1 MKNSIKSIFWKS
13 TIVAS
18 FAVMVLFFNNC
29 KGKTEGA
36 LNLDEMAAGS
46 ASDGQGSGATGTL
59 CEQDI
64 KNLYARG
71 WHEFLKTNCTVCHSN
86 GPGKGRFAAADL
98 NVAFEEFQAVGYVK
112 VGNNAVNTA
121 HNPPY
126 SGVQHTQVV
135 NEMKVEW
142 QKGLQDYAA
151 CTGDGSVIPQESQIE
166 KISLKTV
173 AKALGTA
180 NDGVPT
186 PITFDLNTEISR
198 VAGTEALPSVPG
210 ARFTIYVTRL
220 KNAGGFTYYSFSSPK
235 IHGATVDVQ
244 VEGIFINL
252 NGFLLN
258 YPTTFSYVNKGVRSG
273 STNTGVGDVSGLIST
288 GSLVAPKVILPTDTV
303 SVSFI
308 NITRTTLPPP
318 PPPITVNIAGAR
330 TVVVTPGTSYIDV
343 SLSLSA
349 AAVEP
354 VVVTLAENN
363 DLCGTAVTLINS
375 NTFFRPLSSSCL
387 ASVYSTICPS
397 GSCSSAV
404 LEFGRARSVTGAT
417 YNRFDWDYK
426 FPVNSVTFNPG
437 ETTKT
442 LRVTFSTD
450 VRYERN
456 RVLTFDIAS
465 VLGSVNLGTNTTVN
479 YVINKYNNPVPDPD
493 ILTFSQLMA
502 PNSGIL
508 GQNCV
513 KCHNST
519 DNAGGY
525 DMTDY
530 QLMLARRVLIPRDV
544 SSKMYVRMHP
554 TPEFLAK
561 PMPQDGFL
569 EQPKILEVEKWILDG
584 ARNN

>member
-1 MKNSIKSIFWKS
+1 MKNSMRSTIWKS
-13 TIVAS
+13 TVVAAI
-18 FAVMVLFFNNC
+18 AVMVLFFNNC
-29 KGKTEGA
+29 KGKSEGA
-36 LNLDEMAAGS
+36 LNLDEAAVG
-46 ASDGQGSGATGTL
+46 ASGGGSGATGTL

-71 WHEFLKTNCTVCHSN
+71 WQEFLKTNCSTCHSN
-86 GPGKGRFAAADL
+86 GPGKGRFASADL
-98 NVAFEEFQAVGYVK
+98 NIGFDEFQAVGYVK
-112 VGNNAVNTA
+112 IASNAVNPS
-121 HNPPY
+121 HNAPY

-166 KISLKTV
+166 KISLRTS
-173 AKALGTA
+173 AKAVGTA

-186 PITFDLNTEISR
+186 PITFDLNTELTR
-198 VAGTEALPSVPG
+198 VKGTDLLASVPG

-235 IHGATVDVQ
+235 IHGSTVDVQ
-244 VEGIFINL
+244 LEGIFINL

-258 YPTTFSYVNKGVRSG
+258 YPTTFSYVNKGIRGG

-288 GSLVAPKVILPTDTV
+288 GSLVAPKVILPTDTI

-308 NITRTTLPPP
+308 NITRVTLPPP
-318 PPPITVNIAGAR
+318 PPPITVSIGGAR
-330 TVVVTPGTSYIDV
+330 TVEVTPGTAFIDV
-343 SLSLSA
+343 SVNLSA

-354 VVVTLAENN
+354 VVVTLSENN
-363 DLCGTAVTLINS
+363 DLCGTAVTLTNS
-375 NTFFRPLSSSCL
+375 NTFFRTLSASCL
-387 ASVYSTICPS
+387 PQVYNTICPS
-397 GSCSSAV
+397 GSCSAAA
-404 LEFGRARSVTGAT
+404 LNFGRARSVTGAT

-426 FPVNSVTFNPG
+426 FPTNSVTFNPG
-437 ETTKT
+437 ESTKT
-442 LRVTFSTD
+442 LRVHFSTD

-465 VLGSVNLGTNTTVN
+465 ILGPVTLGANTSVN
-479 YVINKYNNPVPDPD
+479 YVVNKYSNPVPDPD
-493 ILTFSQLMA
+493 ILTFSQLMSPTA
-502 PNSGIL
+502 GIL

-530 QLMLARRVLIPRDV
+530 QLMIARRVLIPRDTN
-544 SSKMYVRMHP
+544 SKMYVRMHP

-569 EQPKILEVEKWILDG
+569 EQPAILEVEKWLLDG
-584 ARNN
+584 AYNN